1 MAPGARK
8 RARMIISRT
17 PLRVSLVGGGTD
29 MAVFY
34 RRYGGAVISTSIN
47 RYVYVT
53 VNTKFD
59 DRLRI
64 SYSRTEDVSSADDV
78 THPIVRAVLRK
89 LGIGGGIEIT
99 SIADVP
105 AHGSGLGSS
114 SAFCVG
120 LLNALYAYEGHYVER
135 RRLGAEACE
144 IEIDVL
150 REPIGKQDQYA
161 SALGGLNYIRF
172 NPDDSV
178 DVLPLTHMRALAED
192 IRRSLIM
199 FHTGIAR
206 GDSDILKCQ
215 SSNVDGCGAKRD
227 SLKQMLALVEDL
239 KREFEMGNAAILG
252 EILHE
257 AWLIKRSLAKGISSE
272 AIDGWYHRAR
282 AAGAAGGKILGAGG
296 GGFML
301 LSAPPDRHE
310 AICRALPELRRIGI
324 KFERLGSTIVFSESS
339 DERQG

>member
-1 MAPGARK
+1 
-8 RARMIISRT
+8 MIISRT
-17 PLRVSLVGGGTD
+17 PLRVSFVGGGTD

-53 VNTKFD
+53 VNAKFD
-59 DRLRI
+59 NRLRI
-64 SYSRTEDVSSADDV
+64 SYSRTEDVASADEV
-78 THPIVRAVLRK
+78 EHPIVRAVLRK
-89 LGIGGGIEIT
+89 LGVGGGIEIT

-105 AHGSGLGSS
+105 SHGSGLGSS

-120 LLNALYAYEGHYVER
+120 LLNALHAYGGRYVER

-172 NPDDSV
+172 NPDDTV
-178 DVLPLTHMRALAED
+178 EVLPLTHMRSLAED

-199 FHTGIAR
+199 FHIGSGRQA
-206 GDSDILKCQ
+206 SAILECQ
-215 SSNVDGCGAKRD
+215 RSNVATDAIKQD
-227 SLKQMLALVEDL
+227 SLKRMLALVEDL
-239 KREFEMGNAAILG
+239 KREFEMGNASSLG
-252 EILHE
+252 EVLHE
-257 AWLIKRSLAKGISSE
+257 AWLIKRGLATGISSE
-272 AIDGWYHRAR
+272 AIDGWYDRAR

-301 LSAPPDRHE
+301 LSAPPERHE
-310 AICRALPELRRIGI
+310 AICRALSELRRIELG
-324 KFERLGSTIVFSESS
+324 FERLGSTIVFGES
-339 DERQG
+339 DEGRPS

>member
-1 MAPGARK
+1 
-8 RARMIISRT
+8 MIISRT
-17 PLRVSLVGGGTD
+17 PLRVSFVGGGTD

-53 VNTKFD
+53 VNAKFD
-59 DRLRI
+59 NRLRI
-64 SYSRTEDVSSADDV
+64 SYSRTEDVASADEV
-78 THPIVRAVLRK
+78 EHPIVRAVLRK

-105 AHGSGLGSS
+105 SHGTGLGSS

-120 LLNALYAYEGHYVER
+120 LLNALHAYGGRYVER

-172 NPDDSV
+172 NPDDTV
-178 DVLPLTHMRALAED
+178 EVLPLAHMRSLAEE

-199 FHTGIAR
+199 FHVGSGRQA
-206 GDSDILKCQ
+206 SAILECQ
-215 SSNVDGCGAKRD
+215 RSNVATDATKQD
-227 SLKQMLALVEDL
+227 SLKRMLGLAEDL
-239 KREFEMGNAAILG
+239 KREFEMGNAASLG
-252 EILHE
+252 EVLHE
-257 AWLIKRSLAKGISSE
+257 AWLIKRGLANGISSE
-272 AIDGWYHRAR
+272 AIDGWYGRAR
-282 AAGAAGGKILGAGG
+282 AAGATGGKILGAGG

-301 LSAPPDRHE
+301 LCAPPERHE
-310 AICRALPELRRIGI
+310 AICGALSELRRIELG
-324 KFERLGSTIVFSESS
+324 FERLGSTIVFGESGEGGQS
-339 DERQG
+339 

>member
-1 MAPGARK
+1 VAPDGCE
-8 RARMIISRT
+8 RARVIISRT
-17 PLRVSLVGGGTD
+17 PLRMSFVGGGTD

-34 RRYGGAVISTSIN
+34 RRHGGAVISTSIN

-59 DRLRI
+59 ERLRI

-78 THPIVRAVLRK
+78 AHPIVRAVLRK

-105 AHGSGLGSS
+105 SHGTGLGSS

-120 LLNALYAYEGHYVER
+120 LLNVLHAYGGRYVER

-150 REPIGKQDQYA
+150 GEPIGKQDHYA

-178 DVLPLTHMRALAED
+178 EVLPLTHMRSLAED
-192 IRRSLIM
+192 IQRSLITLY
-199 FHTGIAR
+199 TGIGRQA
-206 GDSDILKCQ
+206 SAILECQ
-215 SSNVDGCGAKRD
+215 RSNVDGGAGKQD

-239 KREFEMGNAAILG
+239 RRELEKGNAASLG

-257 AWLIKRSLAKGISSE
+257 AWLIKRSLANRISSE
-272 AIDGWYHRAR
+272 VIDGWYGRAR
-282 AAGAAGGKILGAGG
+282 AAGAIGGKILGAGG

-310 AICRALPELRRIGI
+310 AICRALPELRRMEFG
-324 KFERLGSTIVFSESS
+324 FERLGSTIVFGESN
-339 DERQG
+339 DGRQA

>member
-1 MAPGARK
+1 
-8 RARMIISRT
+8 MIISRT
-17 PLRVSLVGGGTD
+17 PLRVSFLGGGTD

-64 SYSRTEDVSSADDV
+64 SYSRTEDVSSAEEV
-78 THPIVRAVLRK
+78 AHPIVRAVLRK

-105 AHGSGLGSS
+105 SHGAGLGSS

-120 LLNALYAYEGHYVER
+120 LLNALHAHGGRYVER

-150 REPIGKQDQYA
+150 GEPIGKQDQYA

-178 DVLPLTHMRALAED
+178 EVLPLTHMRPLGEE
-192 IRRSLIM
+192 IQRSWLTLY
-199 FHTGIAR
+199 TGIGRDA
-206 GDSDILKCQ
+206 SAILKCQ
-215 SSNVDGCGAKRD
+215 RDNVETGVSQQD
-227 SLKQMLALVEDL
+227 SLKRMLGLVEDL
-239 KREFEMGNAAILG
+239 KCELERGNAANLG
-252 EILHE
+252 EFLHE
-257 AWLIKRSLAKGISSE
+257 AWLIKRGLANGISSE
-272 AIDGWYHRAR
+272 VIDAWYDRAR
-282 AAGAAGGKILGAGG
+282 AAGATGGKILGAGG

-301 LSAPPDRHE
+301 LIAPPERHE
-310 AICRALPELRRIGI
+310 AICRALPELRRIDLG
-324 KFERLGSTIVFSESS
+324 FERLGSTIVFGEFN
-339 DERQG
+339 EARPP

>member
-1 MAPGARK
+1 
-8 RARMIISRT
+8 MIISRT
-17 PLRVSLVGGGTD
+17 PLRVSFVGGGTD

-59 DRLRI
+59 DRVRI
-64 SYSRTEDVSSADDV
+64 SYSRTEDVATSDDV
-78 THPIVRAVLRK
+78 AHPIVRAVLRK

-105 AHGSGLGSS
+105 SHGSGLGSS

-120 LLNALYAYEGHYVER
+120 LLNALYAHGGHYVER

-144 IEIDVL
+144 IEIDTL
-150 REPIGKQDQYA
+150 HDPIGKQDQYA

-178 DVLPLTHMRALAED
+178 EVLPLTHMRSLTAD
-192 IRRSLIM
+192 IQRSLLA
-199 FHTGIAR
+199 FYTGIGRQA
-206 GDSDILKCQ
+206 SAILGYQ
-215 SSNVDGCGAKRD
+215 RSNVDNGACEQE
-227 SLKQMLALVEDL
+227 SLRRMLMLVEDL
-239 KREFEMGNAAILG
+239 KREFEKGNAASLG
-252 EILHE
+252 EALHE
-257 AWLIKRSLAKGISSE
+257 AWLIKRSLANGISSE
-272 AIDGWYHRAR
+272 AIDGWYDRAR
-282 AAGAAGGKILGAGG
+282 AAGATGGKILGAGG

-310 AICRALPELRRIGI
+310 AICRALPELRRVELG
-324 KFERLGSTIVFSESS
+324 FERLGSTIVFGESY
-339 DERQG
+339 RP